1 MDCSFCGRE
10 IGRGLESMYVTTKG
24 KIYYF
29 CSSKCDKN
37 LLKLGRSKRKVK
49 WTKAYRKEKI
59 ARIRLLKEGVSL
71 EKIKALEKEAAEA
84 ERKEAESISEKPAVE
99 SHAPAPAPVPKPQQA
114 EKPKEAKKAKK

>member
-10 IGRGLESMYVTTKG
+10 IGRGVESMYVTNKG

-37 LLKLGRSKRKVK
+37 MLKLGRSKRRTK

-84 ERKEAESISEKPAVE
+84 ERKEAEAVSEKPVVAEKPVA
-99 SHAPAPAPVPKPQQA
+99 APAPKPAPQA
-114 EKPKEAKKAKK
+114 EKSKEAKKPKK